1 MSFIILII
9 FIIVCLFVYFY
20 KLRPNSKI
28 NIKELYAEGLDML
41 VSGKYKVAYKNF
53 KEIVEKDSNNIK
65 AYIRLGQVLRQGGN
79 YLKALKVHR
88 SLLNRKNIS
97 NYELIEIHKNLSMDY
112 LKISDVDK
120 SIIECNSILKIEN
133 NNEWALHQ
141 LIILYRRNKDWEKAI
156 EYLKA
161 YFEKTGKRDDNKLS
175 LYKIQQSKLKIKDK
189 KFEEAREILE
199 KSLSIKPDFAAA
211 YYFLAKSYSEE
222 SNIEYE
228 KAISIQNEVSTSL
241 KDSNQYN
248 SYLEEAKKILSKAI
262 PLWVHFS
269 EIDPE
274 QSWLVLPLL
283 KDALFVLN
291 RYTELEEILVKLNN
305 NFPDNIEIMASL
317 ADYYSHKGEVE
328 RAISLLNSSTEK
340 HGSLILDLIKIKLKL
355 QKSGNEKLT
364 KELDKTINKL
374 SKDTRYQFSNNS
386 SVSDM
391 MWLLEDNDENK
402 V

>member
-1 MSFIILII
+1 M
-9 FIIVCLFVYFY
+9 
-20 KLRPNSKI
+20 

-41 VSGKYKVAYKNF
+41 VSGKYKAAYKNF

-79 YLKALKVHR
+79 YLKALKIHK
-88 SLLNRKNIS
+88 SLLNRKSIS

-112 LKISDVDK
+112 LKISDINK
-120 SIIECNSILKIEN
+120 SIVECKSILNIEN
-133 NNEWALHQ
+133 NNEWALYQ
-141 LIILYRRNKDWEKAI
+141 LIILYKKNSDWEKAT

-161 YFEKTGKRDDNKLS
+161 YFEKTGKRNDNKLS

-189 KFEEAREILE
+189 KFDEAREILE

-228 KAISIQNEVSTSL
+228 KAISIQNENSSSL
-241 KDSNQYN
+241 TDSNQYN

-262 PLWVHFS
+262 PQWVHFS

-305 NFPDNIEIMASL
+305 NFPENIEIMASL

-328 RAISLLNSSTEK
+328 KAISLLEANTKEDN
-340 HGSLILDLIKIKLKL
+340 SLILDLIKIKLEL
-355 QKSGNEKLT
+355 QKEGNDKT
-364 KELDKTINKL
+364 VKKLDKSINNL

-391 MWLLEDNDENK
+391 MWLLEDIDDNE